1 MPLTWLCET
10 LRTGLWSEQPW
21 PEVWHARLSI
31 WEQTCNLGWFTMLQL
46 TAKHTRW
53 CFGIYSLDYD
63 DFQGCDVLRVI
74 ISVCWWELSHC
85 QCHWSQDCVCR
96 EREEYG
102 LLIWQYKRFAL
113 SWSSVEAKL
122 PGTVERW
129 APLCLAQVCIDMG
142 IKQIIMSS
150 VKVKWLHR
158 ALLLVS
164 TP

>member
-1 MPLTWLCET
+1 MKLSISVMTNDMTVLEWTCIYIENMALWAVKVVWEVLTYFLISKVSGLVTSLHSSCFSPGSVET

-63 DFQGCDVLRVI
+63 DFQGCDILRVI

-85 QCHWSQDCVCR
+85 QCHWSQDYVCR

-102 LLIWQYKRFAL
+102 
-113 SWSSVEAKL
+113 
-122 PGTVERW
+122 
-129 APLCLAQVCIDMG
+129 C
-142 IKQIIMSS
+142 
-150 VKVKWLHR
+150 
-158 ALLLVS
+158 
-164 TP
+164 